1 MHTNTRVTEAM
12 DLQSAIRLNGK
23 RWKLARFGV
32 FLCFALASGL
42 LVLSLA
48 APPNA
53 ELGVRTTPQPAQV
66 PVVR

>member
-1 MHTNTRVTEAM
+1 M

-23 RWKLARFGV
+23 RWQLARVGV
-32 FLCFALASGL
+32 VVCFALAGGL
-42 LVLSLA
+42 LALSLV